1 MTSLSKFAGFRRMVG
16 KQGEG
21 RYEGGP
27 CVFLE
32 ILFFFEI
39 LPVRKR

>member
-1 MTSLSKFAGFRRMVG
+1 MTSLSKFAGFRGMVR

-21 RYEGGP
+21 RGEGGP
-27 CVFLE
+27 WVFLE